1 MQARGRVVYLSDLSL
16 LMPATLSYLQEIP
29 IDILVIDAIFVVAEY
44 GSHLNLP
51 QCLALTKVLRPNR
64 AVLVSFMVLLF
75 ALALSV
81 SWSYDS
87 LLLALF
93 HCLIFLSLTRSIS
106 WSYYSLLLALIHGVI
121 IRSYSLCFIVLLFT
135 LTRSDPW
142 CYYSLLLA
150 LFLGLIIHSYSL

>member
-51 QCLALTKVLRPNR
+51 QCLALTKVLRPMR

-81 SWSYDS
+81 LWSYDS

-93 HCLIFLSLTRSIS
+93 HCLIFLSL
-106 WSYYSLLLALIHGVI
+106 LLALFHGLI
-121 IRSYSLCFIVLLFT
+121 ICSYSLCFMVLLFAF
-135 LTRSDPW
+135 TRSVSW
-142 CYYSLLLA
+142 SYY
-150 LFLGLIIHSYSL
+150 